1 MNSSSSTKVSISSQG
16 PRHQYTIK
24 VMDPGKKSDYDVKE
38 LQGCKKFTSID
49 EIKKTVSDVDSPVGD
64 IGYISPWHGM
74 KGKKHP
80 LVDEDVVA
88 MYNLYNSKCN
98 VLLWCYVLS
107 TGAAQSGSS
116 GQKRKRGDDE
126 ADSAPRSKRVIN
138 EKKIQEIEDIITQL
152 KEKHGSKYKV
162 EHLNAW
168 AHLIHLGKHSSL
180 DTPPNYPYFVGRKC
194 AKTPASKD
202 IESHSDPATSS
213 VKANPG
219 TLSPGKRVHL
229 RSECIDQLSR
239 WHSLKESGGITL
251 EEYDELRKNII
262 GDIGKF

>member
-1 MNSSSSTKVSISSQG
+1 
-16 PRHQYTIK
+16 
-24 VMDPGKKSDYDVKE
+24 MDPGKKSDYDVKE
-38 LQGCKKFTSID
+38 LRGCKKFTSID
-49 EIKKTVSDVDSPVGD
+49 EIKKTVSDAVDSPVGD
-64 IGYISPWHGM
+64 IGYISPGHGM

-80 LVDEDVVA
+80 LVDEEDMVA
-88 MYNLYNSKCN
+88 MYTLYKGKRN
-98 VLLWCYVLS
+98 VLLWCYLRSASV
-107 TGAAQSGSS
+107 AQGSGS
-116 GQKRKRGDDE
+116 GKKRKHGDDE
-126 ADSAPRSKRVIN
+126 ADSAPRSKRAVN
-138 EKKIQEIEDIITQL
+138 EKKIQEIEDIVAQL

-194 AKTPASKD
+194 AKTPTSKD
-202 IESHSDPATSS
+202 SESQSDPPTSTE
-213 VKANPG
+213 KADPA

-239 WHSLKESGGITL
+239 WHSLKESGGISS

>member
-1 MNSSSSTKVSISSQG
+1 
-16 PRHQYTIK
+16 
-24 VMDPGKKSDYDVKE
+24 MDPGKKSDYDTKE

-49 EIKKTVSDVDSPVGD
+49 EITKTVSDVVDSPVGD
-64 IGYISPWHGM
+64 IGYISPGHGM

-80 LVDEDVVA
+80 LVDEEDIVA
-88 MYNLYNSKCN
+88 MYTLYKGKRNI
-98 VLLWCYVLS
+98 LLWCYLRSAGV
-107 TGAAQSGSS
+107 TQSGSS
-116 GQKRKRGDDE
+116 GKKRKHDDDG

-138 EKKIQEIEDIITQL
+138 EKKIQEIEDIVTQL

-194 AKTPASKD
+194 AETPASKD
-202 IESHSDPATSS
+202 IESQNAPTSS
-213 VKANPG
+213 SMKGNPG

-239 WHSLKESGGITL
+239 WHSLKESGGITS
-251 EEYDELRKNII
+251 EEYDDLRKNII